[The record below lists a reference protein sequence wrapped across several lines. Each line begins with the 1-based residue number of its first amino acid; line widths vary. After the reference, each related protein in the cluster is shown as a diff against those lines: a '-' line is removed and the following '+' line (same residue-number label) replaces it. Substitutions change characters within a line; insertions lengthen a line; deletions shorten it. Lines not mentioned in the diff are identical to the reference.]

1 MATERRAV
9 NIDNGYTSPT
19 APSDRPLSTSGLK
32 TFATAAAYETF
43 VGRSA
48 AAGDEYWDTT
58 LGVRRTHNGTLW
70 IAHGIDG
77 GAISETTQD
86 LADNQVAA
94 ADVTGLLLDKTLWRS
109 AIVEADISRRD
120 TATPG
125 SELRWVGTLRAYHS
139 KESDGWTLQV
149 ISGGPDSVGGKPAGV
164 TFSVTNAGQVQ
175 YTSHDLAGAAYV
187 GKLTFSARMKSQF

>member
-9 NIDNGYTSPT
+9 NIETGYTSPT

-32 TFATAAAYETF
+32 TFASAAAYAAF
-43 VGRSA
+43 VGRAA

-58 LGVRRTHNGTLW
+58 LGVRRTHNGVLW

-77 GAISETTQD
+77 GAISESTMN

-109 AIVEADISRRD
+109 ALIEVDISRRD

-125 SELRWVGTLRAYHS
+125 SELRWVGTLRALHT
-139 KESDGWTLQV
+139 KEDDAWALAV
-149 ISGGPDSVGGKPAGV
+149 ISGGPDSVNGKPGGV
-164 TFSVTNAGQVQ
+164 TFSITAAGQVQ